1 MNGEVGQF
9 LDHLTYARG
18 HAANTRA
25 AYADD
30 LNTCFT
36 YLAGR
41 GITAIA
47 DVTRRHL
54 VDFLA
59 HEQARGLAAATLA
72 RRMVTIKVFFG
83 WLQAEG
89 LLAENVAAV
98 LSAPRLWQTLPDTL
112 SPEAVVRLIAAAE
125 GEGTQLRRDRAIL
138 ELLYACGLRV
148 SELATLRLE
157 DVHLDDGYLRCTGKG
172 DRQRVV
178 PFGRSAVEA
187 IRIYLAES
195 RPKLARELGDDHLFL
210 SRLGRRLSRQT
221 LWRLVE
227 HYALVAA
234 MPGHVHP
241 HMLRHC
247 FASHLLANGAQ
258 LRAIQ
263 EMLGHADIATTQ
275 IYTHVDAARLLTVH
289 RQFHPRA

>member
-41 GITAIA
+41 GITTVA